1 MKVIYFVKA
10 KEGVGKTTLSI
21 LTSVGLSKL
30 GYKTL
35 LIDTDHI
42 DNSSYYVLGEKF
54 LRSQWKVQKVTV

>member
-54 LRSQWKVQKVTV
+54 